1 MPARRSEMM
10 PLEAT
15 RESARVVLPW
25 STWAIIVRRRVE
37 EGAGST
43 MLSCEERRK
52 KEWQAKYL
60 SSLIYTL

>member
-43 MLSCEERRK
+43 MLSCKKGERRNGR
-52 KEWQAKYL
+52 QNTSPA
-60 SSLIYTL
+60 

>member
-25 STWAIIVRRRVE
+25 STWAIIVRRRVL
-37 EGAGST
+37 GGGGST
-43 MLSCEERRK
+43 MVGGWGGQESGSDL
-52 KEWQAKYL
+52 
-60 SSLIYTL
+60 